1 MGWPRPRFT
10 VRRLM
15 VAIAILAL
23 VFGAISWVSEMRA
36 RSADFRRRAF
46 GLEMSTRRAGSLAQ
60 APDGRWVQ
68 AFDDENDLLD
78 DAWAW
83 RMAAK
88 YHRLSYYPGWPQS
101 LTRRRPN
108 TLPTQGGRWTCRRG
122 TVRLADRCEACARR
136 AGLSCGPGVG
146 RNQGRGNAP
155 GRHPISRCHGP
166 GRRECRNR

>member
-1 MGWPRPRFT
+1 VGWPRPRFT

-46 GLEMSTRRAGSLAQ
+46 GFEMSTRRAGSLAQ

-88 YHRLSYYPGWPQS
+88 YHRLSYYPWLAAEPDPPPPQY
-101 LTRRRPN
+101 
-108 TLPTQGGRWTCRRG
+108 
-122 TVRLADRCEACARR
+122 LAHPRR
-136 AGLSCGPGVG
+136 ALDMPARDGSASRSVRGLRPPCWTFLWTW
-146 RNQGRGNAP
+146 RGQE
-155 GRHPISRCHGP
+155 SRP
-166 GRRECRNR
+166 W